1 MATSAVKQ
9 KRPWSKLQSLFKLR
23 GGYLRLPMSLT
34 IGVVTLKF
42 LSGMG
47 RNGGTL
53 TP

>member
-1 MATSAVKQ
+1 MT
-9 KRPWSKLQSLFKLR
+9 PLGLR
-23 GGYLRLPMSLT
+23 GGYLRLPMPLT
-34 IGVVTLKF
+34 IAVVTLKF